1 MRDNILF
8 GFDETPGAVEAAAR
22 DAEIHDAILLLPQGY
37 DTLIGGDSLTN
48 MSGGQLQRLCLA
60 RALYRQPSLLL
71 VSGTYIWPLGETFS
85 TDFKS
90 LTFESV
96 S

>member
-8 GFDETPGAVEAAAR
+8 GLDETPGAVEAAAR
-22 DAEIHDAILLLPQGY
+22 EAEIHDAILLLPQGY

-60 RALYRQPSLLL
+60 RALYRQPSVPL
-71 VSGTYIWPLGETFS
+71 VSGTYISGLHIGS
-85 TDFKS
+85 I
-90 LTFESV
+90 LH
-96 S
+96 